1 MILNIFSCPAQMDMK
16 MNTNGQFFTNSFY
29 QSHADLLELWSDL
42 VYGNTDCGED
52 KKKKPWNDLFSVQ
65 RNVLRQGCSWVD
77 LLWVTQGCSV
87 ITAKTNNQEEKLK
100 EENHGQDILVAKE
113 MAVRRGG
120 SLPVGLKSSGLLFGD
135 TRIQFSMK
143 WALILHKRNSSCHRL
158 SNYTKVI
165 IPLTL
170 SASILSQAI
179 QHMARCQISSLPSYT
194 WQTS

>member
-1 MILNIFSCPAQMDMK
+1 MDSFLQTPFTKVMQIFWNSGLIWSMEIQTVGKTKKKSHEM
-16 MNTNGQFFTNSFY
+16 TFSQFKGTFSGRAVAELIYSESLKGVLSSPQRRIIRKRSWKKKTMARIFLW
-29 QSHADLLELWSDL
+29 QRKWLLEGVA
-42 VYGNTDCGED
+42 VY
-52 KKKKPWNDLFSVQ
+52 
-65 RNVLRQGCSWVD
+65 
-77 LLWVTQGCSV
+77 LWV
-87 ITAKTNNQEEKLK
+87 LK
-100 EENHGQDILVAKE
+100 AQVCYLEIPGFNSAW
-113 MAVRRGG
+113 R
-120 SLPVGLKSSGLLFGD
+120 
-135 TRIQFSMK
+135 K